1 MLIWMAS
8 SRHYDQD
15 SFEQA
20 CRDRGSTHQFVFA
33 PEPLNRRTA
42 RLTQG
47 CEAVCAFVNDELDAP
62 TLEQLAEAGIRAICL
77 RCAGSNNVDLEAVL
91 C

>member
-1 MLIWMAS
+1 MQISMAG
-8 SRHYDQD
+8 SRHYDQE

-20 CRDRGSTHQFVFA
+20 CRDRASTHQFVFA

-42 RLTQG
+42 RLSHG

-62 TLEQLAEAGIRAICL
+62 TLEQLAEQAPTMSTSRRPASS
-77 RCAGSNNVDLEAVL
+77 GSG